1 MLEKK
6 MTVTRI
12 LIITLVGVTALV
24 MTAFGVIEYSRD
36 SASRNDAL
44 RAKLDSITTQLSI
57 ALVNPMWTFNNTDI
71 TKIVDSYMKDQEV
84 RAVFVEDEKRLIG
97 RIRAGNGETAP
108 LEGRIFPRGEFFA
121 EKEIIFK
128 GERIGVLGVSLT
140 QEYMDKEL
148 RTSLLYLL
156 SSFFILNISLVSIL
170 FFVLMRAVFNP
181 LKIIENYAIQMSG
194 SLGMEDTRIN
204 GSGFAQELDNLKTS
218 IQNMTGQLKARY
230 HELKESQAALKET
243 EKKYREIFNNAS
255 EGIFQTTREGRLIL
269 ANPALA
275 TMLGYDS
282 SREIVDSVTDIAKD
296 VYFDAV
302 KRDEFLNIIN
312 TEKRV
317 NHFETKAQ
325 RKDKSVISVSI
336 SAHSVFD
343 ENDNF
348 LYYEGMVEDI
358 TQRKQAEALQIEK
371 EAVEATARAK
381 GIFLASMSHELRTPI
396 SAIMGL
402 TSLALKTDLSDK
414 QQDYLRKIEST
425 SRDLLGIIND
435 VLDFSKIEAGE
446 LSMDRIVF
454 PLEDV
459 WVSLSDIFADKCA
472 EKGLGLH
479 FYGEDDVPSGLIG
492 DPLRVRQILI
502 NLIGNALKF
511 TQKGEIVV
519 RVGLAMKSRNRVM
532 LKFSVKDTGI
542 GIDQKN
548 LTAIFSPFTQGEPFI
563 TRKYGGTGLGLS
575 ICRQLVEMMG
585 GEIWVE
591 SKPGQGACFTFTA
604 CFGIQSRE
612 QEPEFL
618 WPDQMRRIAGKGGLG
633 GARVLLVEDNSIN
646 RQIAREILESEGI
659 IVENARDGSEAVRI
673 FSSRTADSLL
683 KFDAVLMDVQMPEMN
698 GFEATKQIRQWESN
712 NPGAGGDER
721 PSGVPIIAM
730 TAHAMMGDRETCIAS
745 GMNDY
750 ITKPIDHNRLF
761 GTLKK
766 WIFTGSGGTHAIE
779 KGSEPA
785 EASTVVVKAGES
797 DVVPVDFFG
806 VKDLPGIDLA
816 KGIDRLRGN
825 KNLYLKLLHEFGQNH
840 SSDIEKIRRSL
851 EEKEMELAQRQI
863 HTFKGVVKS
872 IAAVDLS
879 AIAEDIEGAIKK
891 GKPVKDSLLAAAQK
905 MVAEIADSIA
915 RLKEPRNEEPGEPC
929 RSESS
934 ADLGETAP
942 LVLEMYRLLQ
952 KNRID
957 ADKYLGR
964 LKANLVQA
972 GLGAFALELD
982 LSLGRFDFKGARAV
996 MEKIAGELNISLER
1010 ETDDDPS

>member
-1 MLEKK
+1 
-6 MTVTRI
+6 MTITRI
-12 LIITLVGVTALV
+12 LIVTLVGVTALV

-36 SASRNDAL
+36 HTIRIDAL

-57 ALVNPMWTFNNTDI
+57 ALVNPMWTFNTTDI
-71 TKIVDSYMKDQEV
+71 TKIVDSYMKDKEV
-84 RAVFVEDEKRLIG
+84 YVVFIEDEKGVIG
-97 RIRAGNGETAP
+97 RIKSGNGEAAP
-108 LEGRIFPRGEFFA
+108 LHGRLFPKGKFFS
-121 EKEIIFK
+121 EKEIFFK
-128 GERIGVLGVSLT
+128 GEKIGVLGVGLT

-148 RTSLLYLL
+148 RTSLLNLL

-194 SLGMEDTRIN
+194 SFGMEDIRIN
-204 GSGFAQELDNLKTS
+204 GHGFARELDNLKNS

-230 HELKESQAALKET
+230 HELKASQAALKET

-275 TMLGYDS
+275 AMLGYDS
-282 SREIVDSVTDIAKD
+282 SRELVDSVADIARD
-296 VYFDAV
+296 VYVDASQ
-302 KRDEFLNIIN
+302 RDEIINIIN
-312 TEKRV
+312 NEKQIR
-317 NHFETKAQ
+317 HFETKML
-325 RKDKSVISVSI
+325 RKDETVISVSI

-343 ENDNF
+343 EQNNF
-348 LYYEGMVEDI
+348 MYYEGMVEDI
-358 TQRKQAEALQIEK
+358 TQRKQAEELKIEK

-381 GIFLASMSHELRTPI
+381 SIFLASMSHELRTPI
-396 SAIMGL
+396 SAVMGL

-414 QQDYLRKIEST
+414 QQDYLKKIESA

-446 LSMDRIVF
+446 LSMDRIFF

-459 WVSLSDIFADKCA
+459 WVGLSDIFADKCA
-472 EKGLGLH
+472 EKGLRLH
-479 FYGEDDVPSGLIG
+479 FHGEDDVPSGLIG

-519 RVGLAMKSRNRVM
+519 RAGLAMKSRNRVM

-548 LTAIFSPFTQGEPFI
+548 ITKIFSPFTQGEPFI

-604 CFGIQSRE
+604 CFGLQSRG
-612 QEPEFL
+612 QEPESPR
-618 WPDQMRRIAGKGGLG
+618 PDERRIAGKGGLR

-646 RQIAREILESEGI
+646 RQIATEMLENKGI
-659 IVENARDGSEAVRI
+659 IVENARDGREAVRL
-673 FSSRTADSLL
+673 FSSRAADSLL

-698 GFEATKQIRQWESN
+698 GFEATRKIRQWESK
-712 NPGAGGDER
+712 NPRADGVER
-721 PSGVPIIAM
+721 ASGIPIIAM
-730 TAHAMMGDRETCIAS
+730 TAHAMMGDRETCIIS

-761 GTLKK
+761 GTLRK
-766 WIFTGSGGTHAIE
+766 WIVTGSGRVHPIE
-779 KGSEPA
+779 KGGEVA
-785 EASTVVVKAGES
+785 EQSTVAIKERES
-797 DVVPVDFFG
+797 DAGAVDFFG
-806 VKDLPGIDLA
+806 PKTLPGLDIT
-816 KGIDRLRGN
+816 KGIERLQGN
-825 KNLYLKLLHEFGQNH
+825 KSLYFKLLHEFVQDHAN
-840 SSDIEKIRRSL
+840 DIEKIGRALQEEEL
-851 EEKEMELAQRQI
+851 EVAQRLI
-863 HTFKGVVKS
+863 HTFKGVAKS

-879 AIAEDIEGAIKK
+879 AVAEDIEGAIKK
-891 GKPVKDSLLAAAQK
+891 GKPVKDSLLDTARM
-905 MVAEIADSIA
+905 MVAEIAESIA
-915 RLKEPRNEEPGEPC
+915 RLKDPRDEGPGEPC
-929 RSESS
+929 VDGPS
-934 ADLGETAP
+934 ADFGEITR
-942 LVLEMYRLLQ
+942 LILEMYRLLQ

-957 ADKYLGR
+957 ADKYLSR
-964 LKANLVQA
+964 LKAILIHA
-972 GLGAFALELD
+972 GLGTLARELEI
-982 LSLGRFDFKGARAV
+982 SLGQFDFKGARAG
-996 MEKIAGELNISLER
+996 MEKIAAELNISLER
-1010 ETDDDPS
+1010 GTDDNANAS

>member
-1 MLEKK
+1 
-6 MTVTRI
+6 MTITRI
-12 LIITLVGVTALV
+12 LIITLVAVTALV

-36 SASRNDAL
+36 YTGRNNAL

-57 ALVNPMWTFNNTDI
+57 ALVNPMWTFNTTDI
-71 TKIVDSYMKDQEV
+71 TKIVDSYMKDKEV
-84 RAVFVEDEKRLIG
+84 SAVFVEDEKRLIG
-97 RIRAGNGETAP
+97 RIRAGHGETAP
-108 LEGRIFPRGEFFA
+108 LYGRIFPRGEFFS
-121 EKEIIFK
+121 EKAIYFK
-128 GERIGVLGVSLT
+128 GEKIGVLGVSLT
-140 QEYMDKEL
+140 QEYMDQEL
-148 RTSLLYLL
+148 KTSLLNLL

-170 FFVLMRAVFNP
+170 FFVLMRAVVTP
-181 LKIIENYAIQMSG
+181 LKIIENYAIQMSD
-194 SLGMEDTRIN
+194 SFGMEDIRIN
-204 GSGFAQELDNLKTS
+204 GNGFAEELDNLKNS

-230 HELKESQAALKET
+230 YELKESQAALKET

-275 TMLGYDS
+275 AMLGYDS
-282 SREIVDSVTDIAKD
+282 SQEIVDSVVDIAKD
-296 VYFDAV
+296 VYVDAA
-302 KRDEFLNIIN
+302 KRDEFLKIIN
-312 TEKRV
+312 TEKRIR
-317 NHFETKAQ
+317 HFETKAF

-343 ENDNF
+343 EHNGF

-358 TQRKQAEALQIEK
+358 TQRKHAEELKIEK

-381 GIFLASMSHELRTPI
+381 SIFLASMSHELRTPI

-402 TSLALKTDLSDK
+402 TSLAMKTDLSDK
-414 QQDYLRKIEST
+414 QKDYLKKIEST

-459 WVSLSDIFADKCA
+459 WGSLSDIFADKCA

-511 TQKGEIVV
+511 TQQGEIVV
-519 RVGLAMKSRNRVM
+519 RVALAMKSRNRVM

-575 ICRQLVEMMG
+575 ICKQLVEMMG

-591 SKPGQGACFTFTA
+591 SKPEQGACFTFTA
-604 CFGIQSRE
+604 CFGLQSRE
-612 QEPEFL
+612 QEQESL
-618 WPDQMRRIAGKGGLG
+618 WPDEMRIIAGKGGLR

-646 RQIAREILESEGI
+646 RQIAMEILENEGV
-659 IVENARDGSEAVRI
+659 IVENARDGREAVRI
-673 FSSRTADSLL
+673 FSSRTADSTSA
-683 KFDAVLMDVQMPEMN
+683 FDAVLMDVQMPEMN
-698 GFEATKQIRQWESN
+698 GFEATRKIRQWESK
-712 NPGAGGDER
+712 NPGAGGVER
-721 PSGVPIIAM
+721 ASGIPIIAM

-761 GTLKK
+761 CTLKK
-766 WIFTGSGGTHAIE
+766 WIFAGSGRTHTIE
-779 KGSEPA
+779 KGGEVA
-785 EASTVVVKAGES
+785 EELTIVAEESES
-797 DVVPVDFFG
+797 DAGLADFFG
-806 VKDLPGIDLA
+806 AKVLPGIDLA
-816 KGIDRLRGN
+816 KGIDRLQGN
-825 KNLYLKLLHEFGQNH
+825 KNLYLKLLHEFGRNH
-840 SSDIEKIRRSL
+840 SNDIEKIRRSL
-851 EEKEMELAQRQI
+851 KEKELEVAQRQI

-891 GKPVKDSLLAAAQK
+891 GNPVKDSLLATAQM
-905 MVAEIADSIA
+905 MVGEITDSIA
-915 RLKEPRNEEPGEPC
+915 GLKAPRNEEPGEPC
-929 RSESS
+929 LNESPP
-934 ADLGETAP
+934 DIGELTH
-942 LVLEMYRLLQ
+942 LILEMYQLLQ

-957 ADKYLGR
+957 ADRYLSS
-964 LKANLVQA
+964 LKAILVHA

-982 LSLGRFDFKGARAV
+982 ISLGQFDFKGARAV

-1010 ETDDDPS
+1010 GADDNPS